1 MDIKL
6 VGFKPNGIRFEIPL
20 TGDTTVFGRGEDCH
34 VQVPMSSV
42 SRRHCELSIEG
53 DYVRIR
59 DLGSANGTF
68 VNNNRISEVRVSA
81 GDRVVLGSLVLTLQ
95 INGEPADIEPAK
107 VMQQAPAVP
116 PEPPAGE
123 IALAGDEEAL
133 APIRLDGEGPIS
145 LDEEPLAAGPDED
158 PFADLAADDAGDAT
172 SSADVFGQGDR
183 EDEVDPI
190 SALEMLAAED
200 QTPEDE
206 KEET

>member
-6 VGFKPNGIRFEIPL
+6 VGFKPNGTRFEIPL
-20 TGDTTVFGRGEDCH
+20 AGDTTVLGRGEDCN
-34 VQVPMSSV
+34 VQVPISSI

-81 GDRVVLGSLVLTLQ
+81 GDRVVLGSLVLILQ
-95 INGEPADIEPAK
+95 IDGEPADIEPAQ
-107 VMQQAPAVP
+107 VMEQAPAVP
-116 PEPPAGE
+116 PESPAEE
-123 IALAGDEEAL
+123 IALSGDEEL
-133 APIRLDGEGPIS
+133 APVPLDGEGPIS
-145 LDEEPLAAGPDED
+145 LDEEPVAAGLDED
-158 PFADLAADDAGDAT
+158 PFADLADDDTGDAA
-172 SSADVFGQGDR
+172 SSADVLGKGDS

-206 KEET
+206 EEQT